1 MVSSAAAEAAIRY
14 QRTFPGRA
22 DQVARARREITAHL
36 NGCPAADDA
45 VLIVSELA
53 ANAVTHSA
61 SAGEFF
67 TIRCQACPGYVRV
80 ECEDLG
86 GPWHSPRPDDRP
98 HGLDIIEA
106 LAGPGNWGT
115 ETTGDGGRIVWA
127 QLAW

>member
-1 MVSSAAAEAAIRY
+1 LRPALRAAVRPQFVREPGELVTVLTSSA
-14 QRTFPGRA
+14 
-22 DQVARARREITAHL
+22 
-36 NGCPAADDA
+36 
-45 VLIVSELA
+45 
-53 ANAVTHSA
+53 HS
-61 SAGEFF
+61 SPVF

-115 ETTGDGGRIVWA
+115 ETTGDGSRIVWV